1 MKKSWCVQQMI
12 DKEGNFMG
20 FLQTLLTLIFKV
32 EALQHILIRYN
43 DRADELLFR
52 SEKNADKVDLVL

>member
-1 MKKSWCVQQMI
+1 MT
-12 DKEGNFMG
+12 DKERDFMG
-20 FLQTLLTLIFKV
+20 FLQMLLTLIFKA

-52 SEKNADKVDLVL
+52 SEKNADKLDLVL

>member
-1 MKKSWCVQQMI
+1 MI
-12 DKEGNFMG
+12 DKERDFMG
-20 FLQTLLTLIFKV
+20 SLRMLLTLIFKA

-52 SEKNADKVDLVL
+52 SEKNADKLDLVL

>member
-1 MKKSWCVQQMI
+1 MR

-20 FLQTLLTLIFKV
+20 FLQMLLTLIFKV

-52 SEKNADKVDLVL
+52 SEKNADKLDLVL